1 MLSAGW
7 QHAPRA
13 AKARRSVNGRE
24 IDCQRILPTLRT
36 MIALNAS
43 KAGLTPSE
51 TASRR
56 FSRLRY
62 GSNGALM
69 TE

>member
-1 MLSAGW
+1 
-7 QHAPRA
+7 
-13 AKARRSVNGRE
+13 
-24 IDCQRILPTLRT
+24 
-36 MIALNAS
+36 MIALHAS
-43 KAGLTPSE
+43 GAGLTPSE

-62 GSNGALM
+62 GSSGALM